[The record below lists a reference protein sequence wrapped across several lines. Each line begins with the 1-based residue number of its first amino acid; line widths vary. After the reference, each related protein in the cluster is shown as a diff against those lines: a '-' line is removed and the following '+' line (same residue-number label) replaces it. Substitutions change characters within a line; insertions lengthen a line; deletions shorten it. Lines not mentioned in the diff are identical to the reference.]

1 MHQAAAA
8 LLSKHHLGKGE
19 LKNLHIYIYIYSGSI
34 VGPEPLHLKQK
45 QNLRHLLYV
54 LKNGHTCLT

>member
-19 LKNLHIYIYIYSGSI
+19 LKNLHIYIYI
-34 VGPEPLHLKQK
+34 HLKQK

-54 LKNGHTCLT
+54 LKNGHVSNIDQSI

>member
-19 LKNLHIYIYIYSGSI
+19 LKNLYIYSGSI

-45 QNLRHLLYV
+45 QNLRHLLCV
-54 LKNGHTCLT
+54 LKNGHMCLT